1 MAAAITYRK
10 TQQGEWVAYGPASVM
25 RTGGVTVTKR
35 DGSIKTEQVERIGK
49 TFTVSGIPM
58 VYGYLA
64 KSAPA
69 PRSSHRRNTWQGS
82 YSCDDCQWVRTP
94 ATRTAARGTAAT
106 PAITPAT
113 NPKGET
119 P

>member
-49 TFTVSGIPM
+49 TFTVSGIQM

-82 YSCDDCQWVRTP
+82 YSSDDCQWVEDAGDCGGCSRH
-94 ATRTAARGTAAT
+94 RG
-106 PAITPAT
+106 
-113 NPKGET
+113 NPQN
-119 P
+119 